1 MSISPPDATEPSE
14 RRRRRLRAVL
24 AADVANFGGLV
35 SVDETST
42 LDSLWTTRRVAREE
56 LAIHGGWLFGMPGDG
71 IFALFESAVDAVR
84 CALSIQS
91 RLSAMP
97 KLNAMRLRVGVN
109 LGEVLFQD
117 DLPFGEALVIAARL
131 ESLAE
136 PGGILISAAVMEAV
150 APRISASFTEK
161 GVFNLKH
168 SPRRITTY
176 SVAGPPSS
184 AGGLNETAGGPFEA
198 LDRTVASVRPGRVR
212 PAPEP
217 ELPPRLE
224 PELAPERELE
234 REPEPVPALASVEA
248 HVATLPKATQLVVAS
263 PVAAPETP
271 PTSVARGDKGLLQDC
286 LAELTA
292 ALTVH
297 IGPVAPVIVRQHAA
311 GHSDPIQLIEAL
323 AQEIPAGAERPQF
336 LMRANQVIDQK
347 RR

>member
-35 SVDETST
+35 SVDKTST

-184 AGGLNETAGGPFEA
+184 ARELNETAGGPFEA
-198 LDRTVASVRPGRVR
+198 LDRTVASVRSGRVR

-217 ELPPRLE
+217 ELPPE
-224 PELAPERELE
+224 PEPERTSE
-234 REPEPVPALASVEA
+234 REPEPVPALAGVDPP
-248 HVATLPKATQLVVAS
+248 VATLPKATQLVVPS
-263 PVAAPETP
+263 PVAAPEMP
-271 PTSVARGDKGLLQDC
+271 PIPAPRGDKGLLQDC

-311 GHSDPIQLIEAL
+311 GHSDPIELIEAL

-336 LMRANQVIDQK
+336 LLRANQVIDQK

>member
-176 SVAGPPSS
+176 SVSGPPSS

-198 LDRTVASVRPGRVR
+198 LDRTVASVRPGRGR

-217 ELPPRLE
+217 GSVQ
-224 PELAPERELE
+224 
-234 REPEPVPALASVEA
+234 EPEPAPAPEPVLADA
-248 HVATLPKATQLVVAS
+248 GTDGPVATLPKAAQLVVA
-263 PVAAPETP
+263 APELP
-271 PTSVARGDKGLLQDC
+271 PTPVPRDDKGLLQDC
-286 LAELTA
+286 LAELSA

-311 GHSDPIQLIEAL
+311 GHSDPIRLIEAL

-336 LMRANQVIDQK
+336 LLRANQVIEQK